1 MRITASETTLTELRR
16 LAEIW
21 GDPLAC
27 PTRRCRRARR
37 CEGALT
43 ETGYPRCAGME
54 GGCGQAPYARWTWA
68 RWTWPGE
75 RSSVA
80 PTDPD
85 GARP

>member
-1 MRITASETTLTELRR
+1 MRITASQTLMTELRR

-43 ETGYPRCAGME
+43 QAGYPRCAGADE
-54 GGCGQAPYARWTWA
+54 GCGHGAGA
-68 RWTWPGE
+68 RWTWPAE

-80 PTDPD
+80 PTDTD